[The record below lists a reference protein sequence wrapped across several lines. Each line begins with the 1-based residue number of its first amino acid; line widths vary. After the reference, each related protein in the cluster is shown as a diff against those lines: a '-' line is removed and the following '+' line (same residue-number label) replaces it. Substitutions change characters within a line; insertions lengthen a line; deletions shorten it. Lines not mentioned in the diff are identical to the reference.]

1 MSRAATSES
10 PPKKIACHPRAV
22 GLTET
27 RCPEGRRRRN
37 AFGNALDR
45 LVHGYG
51 REDLTHYPR
60 GPIGTGRAVAE
71 SPVRRAGGGD
81 DPVRENVRGEGL
93 HIVRGAVRASPG
105 RRVDFRCPEE
115 HPARARGGA

>member
-37 AFGNALDR
+37 AFGNAFGNALDH

-51 REDLTHYPR
+51 REDLAHYPR
-60 GPIGTGRAVAE
+60 SLIGTGRAVAE

-81 DPVRENVRGEGL
+81 DPVRENVRGEGP

-105 RRVDFRCPEE
+105 RRVD
-115 HPARARGGA
+115 